1 MPTSMNSAI
10 MKSKGHTARTDR
22 QKAMSVLHT
31 ETLDYRGKYH
41 LYRIS
46 SDCPVPGSQINR
58 EKVRKD
64 ASDGMMHKL
73 ASMTDENDRKF
84 QSRRSIYAKT
94 FDEKKKV
101 LTTNML
107 KPGMRLDRKAHC
119 SLSDC
124 THVAGILAAAELC
137 TVHKAPM
144 FIAKLTHKLRDRH
157 PRAHTIVT
165 QPPYRTHPPPR

>member
-22 QKAMSVLHT
+22 QKGMSVLHT
-31 ETLDYRGKYH
+31 EMLDYRGKYH

-64 ASDGMMHKL
+64 ASDGMMDKL
-73 ASMTDENDRKF
+73 ASMTDDNDREF
-84 QSRRSIYAKT
+84 QSRRDIYVKT

-107 KPGMRLDRKAHC
+107 KPGMRLDRKAA
-119 SLSDC
+119 SL
-124 THVAGILAAAELC
+124 TVHIVAGILAAA
-137 TVHKAPM
+137 VHDTQS
-144 FIAKLTHKLRDRH
+144 THAH
-157 PRAHTIVT
+157 CQAHT
-165 QPPYRTHPPPR
+165 